1 MPHSDPFLFLEDHD
15 QAQSWIAAQ
24 NQRCRAAMDAD
35 PRFAL
40 MTEQILQF
48 SQSQQQIP
56 YFAQHGDWLYHFYQG
71 SSQPRGVYRRTTLA
85 SYQSPDPQW
94 HIVFDLDQ
102 LAADEGVEWQLAGIS
117 HCILQANLCLISL
130 SVSGSDGHVCREY
143 DVEQQG
149 FVANGFHFPF
159 GKNVIHWRDANSVFV
174 APAWDESQLTQA
186 GLPCEVWLLQRGQDW
201 DDAANLVVLPETSLR
216 AQASRFLD
224 GNLTAFDVIEAAHSL
239 DQKAYYHL
247 DDDLQLQHL
256 PLPLR
261 CDVLAYSH
269 GDLIVKLAS
278 NWSRQGQDYPAG
290 ALLAVA
296 CDAKTAKLGRIQL
309 LIAPDAQQSIQ
320 TIEATLSGI
329 VVAMLDCVKSRVL
342 GFVWQQGAWQQQP
355 NLLPDGGVIEFVD
368 QPWQTDVLYFNYS
381 DFLHP
386 ATLYRYDLLGQ
397 QAPEILRQQLPAF
410 DSQHFI
416 QQQRFARAKDG
427 TPIPYFIVHHQS
439 LVLDGQTP
447 TLLYGYGGFAQSLL
461 PYYVDNLG
469 PQWLAKGG
477 AFVVANIRG
486 GGEFGPAWHQA
497 AQGAARQVSFDDFI
511 AIAEDLIAQGLTSP
525 RRLAIQGGS
534 HGGLLVGACLTQRP
548 ELFKAVVCEA
558 PLLDMLRYPELG
570 AGASWLAEYGDPA
583 IAEQGAV
590 LAAYSPYQHVA
601 PASEQT
607 YPAVLLSCASC
618 DDRVHPAH
626 ARKMAAKLLE
636 QGHQVLFFEK
646 AQGGHQ
652 HGYSAL
658 ETAQELSRTLV
669 FLQQQLM
676 D

>member
-1 MPHSDPFLFLEDHD
+1 MPHPDPFEFLENHD

-24 NQRCRAAMDAD
+24 NQRCRAAIDAD
-35 PRFAL
+35 PRFTV
-40 MTEQILQF
+40 MTEQILQL

-71 SSQPRGVYRRTTLA
+71 STQPRGVYRRTTLA

-102 LAADEGVEWQLAGIS
+102 LAAHEGVEWQLAGIS

-130 SVSGSDGHVCREY
+130 SISGSDGHVCREY
-143 DVEQQG
+143 DVEQRC
-149 FVANGFHFPF
+149 FVENGFQFPF

-201 DDAANLVVLPETSLR
+201 DDADNLVVLPETSLR
-216 AQASRFLD
+216 AQAWRFLD
-224 GNLTAFDVIEAAHSL
+224 GDLTAFDVIEAAHSL

-261 CDVLAYSH
+261 CEILAYSH
-269 GDLIVKLAS
+269 GDLIVKLVS
-278 NWSRQGQDYPAG
+278 HWSRQGQDYPVG

-296 CDAKTAKLGRIQL
+296 CDAKTARLGRIQL
-309 LIAPDAQQSIQ
+309 LIAPTAQQSIQ
-320 TIEATLSGI
+320 SIEATLNGLM
-329 VVAMLDCVKSRVL
+329 VLMLDCVKSRMIGL
-342 GFVWQQGAWQQQP
+342 VWQQGAWLQQHHP
-355 NLLPDGGVIEFVD
+355 LPCDGVIELVD
-368 QPWQTDVLYFNYS
+368 QPWQTDVVYYNYS
-381 DFLHP
+381 NFLHP
-386 ATLYRYDLLGQ
+386 ASLYRYDLMRR
-397 QAPEILRQQLPAF
+397 QAPELLRQQCPAF
-410 DSQHFI
+410 DAQSFV
-416 QQQRFARAKDG
+416 QQQRFASAKDG

-439 LVLDGQTP
+439 IVLDGQTP
-447 TLLYGYGGFAQSLL
+447 TLLYGYGGFEQSLL
-461 PYYVDNLG
+461 PYYVDHLG

-497 AQGAARQVSFDDFI
+497 AQGAARQVSFDDFM
-511 AIAEDLIAQGLTSP
+511 AVAEDLIAQGFTSS

-548 ELFKAVVCEA
+548 ELFQAVICEA
-558 PLLDMLRYPELG
+558 PLLDMMRYTELG
-570 AGASWLAEYGDPA
+570 AGASWLTEYGDPA
-583 IAEQGAV
+583 IAEQRAV
-590 LAAYSPYQHVA
+590 LAAYSPYQHIA
-601 PASEQT
+601 PASLQR
-607 YPAVLLSCASC
+607 YPAVLLTCASH

-626 ARKMAAKLLE
+626 ARKMAAKLLD
-636 QGHQVLFFEK
+636 QGHVAWFFESG
-646 AQGGHQ
+646 QGGHRY
-652 HGYSAL
+652 GYSASD
-658 ETAQELSRTLV
+658 TAQALSRALV
-669 FLQQQLM
+669 FLRQQLM

>member
-1 MPHSDPFLFLEDHD
+1 MPHSDPFVFLENHD

-24 NQRCRAAMDAD
+24 NLRTRNALDTD
-35 PRFAL
+35 PRFAI

-48 SQSQQQIP
+48 SQDQQQIP

-71 SSQPRGVYRRTTLA
+71 STQPRGVYRRTTLA
-85 SYQSPDPQW
+85 SYQSTDPQW
-94 HIVFDLDQ
+94 QIVFDLDQ
-102 LAADEGVEWQLAGIS
+102 LAEIEEVKWQLAGIS

-130 SVSGSDGHVCREY
+130 SINGSDGHVCREY
-143 DVEQQG
+143 DIEQQC
-149 FVANGFHFPF
+149 FVENGFRFPF

-186 GLPCEVWLLQRGQDW
+186 GLPCEVWLLQRGQAW
-201 DDAANLVVLPETSLR
+201 DDADNLVVLPETALR
-216 AQASRFLD
+216 AQAWRFLD
-224 GNLTAFDVIEAAHSL
+224 GDRTVFDVIEAAHSL

-247 DDDLQLQHL
+247 DDALQLQHL

-261 CDVLAYSH
+261 CEILAYSQ

-278 NWSRQGQDYPAG
+278 NWSRQGQVYPVG

-296 CDAKTAKLGRIQL
+296 CDAKTAQFGRIEL
-309 LIAPDAQQSIQ
+309 LIAPTAQQSIQ
-320 TIEATLSGI
+320 TIEATLNGL
-329 VVAMLDCVKSRVL
+329 VVAMLDCVKSRVH
-342 GFVWQQGAWQQQP
+342 GFVWQQGEWQQQP
-355 NLLPDGGVIEFVD
+355 NLLPEGGVIEFVD
-368 QPWQTDVLYFNYS
+368 QPWQTDILYFNYS

-397 QAPEILRQQLPAF
+397 QAPEMLRQQVAAF

-416 QQQRFARAKDG
+416 QQQRFASAKDG
-427 TPIPYFIVHHQS
+427 TLIPYFIVHHQS
-439 LVLDGQTP
+439 LALDGQTP
-447 TLLYGYGGFAQSLL
+447 TILYGYGGFAQSLL

-497 AQGAARQVSFDDFI
+497 AQGAGRQVSFDDFI
-511 AIAEDLIAQGLTSP
+511 AIAEDLMVKGYTSAAK
-525 RRLAIQGGS
+525 LAIQGGS

-548 ELFKAVVCEA
+548 ELFEAVVCEA
-558 PLLDMLRYPELG
+558 PLLDMLRYTELG
-570 AGASWLAEYGDPA
+570 AGASWLSEYGDPK
-583 IAEQGAV
+583 IPDQHAV
-590 LAAYSPYQHVA
+590 LAAYSPYQHI
-601 PASEQT
+601 ASAAT
-607 YPAVLLSCASC
+607 SRYPKILLSCASS

-626 ARKMAAKLLE
+626 ARKMAAKLAAA
-636 QGHQVLFFEK
+636 GHEVLFFEK
-646 AQGGHQ
+646 AHGGHQ
-652 HGYSAL
+652 TGQNAT
-658 ETAQELSRTLV
+658 ETAKELARTLV
-669 FLQQQLM
+669 FLQQRLM

>member
-1 MPHSDPFLFLEDHD
+1 MPHSDPFVFLENHD

-24 NQRCRAAMDAD
+24 NQRCRAAIDAD
-35 PRFAL
+35 PRFTV
-40 MTEQILQF
+40 MTEQILQL

-71 SSQPRGVYRRTTLA
+71 STQPRGVYRRTTLA
-85 SYQSPDPQW
+85 SYQSADPQW

-102 LAADEGVEWQLAGIS
+102 LAAHEGVEWQLAGIS

-130 SVSGSDGHVCREY
+130 SISGSDGHVCREY

-149 FVANGFHFPF
+149 FVANGFQLPF

-186 GLPCEVWLLQRGQDW
+186 GLPCEVWLLQRGQAW
-201 DDAANLVVLPETSLR
+201 DDADNLVVLPETALR
-216 AQASRFLD
+216 AQAWRFLD
-224 GNLTAFDVIEAAHSL
+224 GDLTVFDVIEAAHSL

-261 CDVLAYSH
+261 CEILAYSH

-278 NWSRQGQDYPAG
+278 NWSRQGQVYPAG

-296 CDAKTAKLGRIQL
+296 CNAKTAQLGRIKL
-309 LIAPDAQQSIQ
+309 LIAPTAQQSIQ
-320 TIEATLSGI
+320 TIEATFNGL
-329 VVAMLDCVKSRVL
+329 VVLMLDCVKSRVL
-342 GFVWQQGAWQQQP
+342 GFVWQQGGWQQQP
-355 NLLPDGGVIEFVD
+355 NLLPEGGVIEFVD
-368 QPWQTDVLYFNYS
+368 QPWQTDILYFNYS

-386 ATLYRYDLLGQ
+386 ASLYRYDLMRP
-397 QAPEILRQQLPAF
+397 QAPELLRQQCPAF
-410 DSQHFI
+410 DAQPFV

-427 TPIPYFIVHHQS
+427 TPIPYFVVHHQS
-439 LVLDGQTP
+439 IVLNGQTP

-461 PYYVDNLG
+461 PYYVDHLG

-486 GGEFGPAWHQA
+486 GGEFGPAWHQV

-511 AIAEDLIAQGLTSP
+511 TIAEDLIAQGLTAP

-534 HGGLLVGACLTQRP
+534 HGGLLVGACMTQRP
-548 ELFKAVVCEA
+548 ELFQAVVCEA
-558 PLLDMLRYPELG
+558 PLLDMLRYTELG
-570 AGASWLAEYGDPA
+570 AGASWLAEYGDPTVT
-583 IAEQGAV
+583 EERAV
-590 LAAYSPYQHVA
+590 LAAYSPYQQVA
-601 PASEQT
+601 PASLQR
-607 YPAVLLSCASC
+607 YPAVLLTCASH

-626 ARKMAAKLLE
+626 ARKMAAKLID

-658 ETAQELSRTLV
+658 ETAQELSRALI